1 MDMKQYPAKKRNRKQ
16 CKSNHLSGDKAMN
29 TQNVNDEVKDILNK
43 SNEEKQALIEYAG
56 LHAAFEV
63 EVKRVLGKNNP
74 GTAEEV
80 MVMAK
85 DTKCKEAMDK
95 LSLAHFTFV
104 EEFGYSPEF
113 TCTVV
118 DAIPAVQELAAL
130 SVEGLFKP
138 KLEESNMTEAKEV
151 VKEVAEATNDAV
163 ETATKAVEATA
174 DAITDTVDSAKVV
187 AIEAIEEA
195 DEAVETVTAKVEE
208 TVAEAK
214 EAVKAESGE
223 EVSIDLVIEEAPKKR
238 ELSEEEKAQIK
249 AEAETKAKADV
260 ARLTEEARRS
270 QNPITAAWDFIKS
283 PFSKA

>member
-16 CKSNHLSGDKAMN
+16 CKSNHLSGDKTMN
-29 TQNVNDEVKDILNK
+29 TQNVNDEVKDILSK

-130 SVEGLFKP
+130 SVEGICKQP
-138 KLEESNMTEAKEV
+138 ETEVSMTDEVKEV
-151 VKEVAEATNDAV
+151 VKEVAEAADA
-163 ETATKAVEATA
+163 ATKAVEATA
-174 DAITDTVDSAKVV
+174 DAVTDTVDSAKEVV
-187 AIEAIEEA
+187 ITAIEEA
-195 DEAVETVTAKVEE
+195 EDAVEAKV
-208 TVAEAK
+208 

-223 EVSIDLVIEEAPKKR
+223 DVSIDLVIEETPKKR
-238 ELSEEEKAQIK
+238 ELSDEEKARIK
-249 AEAETKAKADV
+249 AEAEAKAKADV

-270 QNPITAAWDFIKS
+270 QNPFTAAYDFITKPFKS
-283 PFSKA
+283 